1 MHGEGKAKK
10 SRRDGGG
17 EVGDGARAG
26 VRLETDGH
34 PWSARLPSCAPCL
47 CVREGRRSFGTRL
60 NRSHSPRHGRLR
72 GQQAAGRPHQW
83 HGHAGCTWQHC
94 VTNGGGC
101 PAAVSMRP
109 PKEHAGRPRTC
120 SARRKSTD
128 RTVNPVELSSLW
140 WPKRSCRRPARMLP
154 SRFRPFSCAAV
165 CRRRDRRVRTGPC
178 HRLHSRAACSSRR
191 TTRSCCLHP
200 ACPRGSRLRHSG
212 RPCPSRTGRARAS
225 ERSAG
230 ALPSRRAALR
240 AAARAP
246 WG

>member
-1 MHGEGKAKK
+1 MLAKKTLLACCATCGSSTSRRRLRYRGECSPLARVNAGVHGEGKAKK

-120 SARRKSTD
+120 SARR
-128 RTVNPVELSSLW
+128 
-140 WPKRSCRRPARMLP
+140 
-154 SRFRPFSCAAV
+154 
-165 CRRRDRRVRTGPC
+165 
-178 HRLHSRAACSSRR
+178 
-191 TTRSCCLHP
+191 
-200 ACPRGSRLRHSG
+200 
-212 RPCPSRTGRARAS
+212 
-225 ERSAG
+225 
-230 ALPSRRAALR
+230 
-240 AAARAP
+240 
-246 WG
+246 